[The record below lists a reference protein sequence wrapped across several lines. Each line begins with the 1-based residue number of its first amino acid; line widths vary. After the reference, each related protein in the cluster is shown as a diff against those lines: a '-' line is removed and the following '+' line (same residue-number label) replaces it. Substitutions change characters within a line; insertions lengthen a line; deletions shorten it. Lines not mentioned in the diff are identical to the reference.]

1 MATLFTIILTL
12 VSLGLNCYG
21 QRSSPA
27 VEKRVATLIGKML
40 STSTEQQAF
49 ADLEALGCPAV
60 PAIVERMDD
69 RRNLP
74 DPRISL

>member
-12 VSLGLNCYG
+12 VSLCLNCYG
-21 QRSSPA
+21 QRSSLA
-27 VEKRVATLIGKML
+27 VEKRVAVLIEKML
-40 STSTEQQAF
+40 NTSTEQQAL